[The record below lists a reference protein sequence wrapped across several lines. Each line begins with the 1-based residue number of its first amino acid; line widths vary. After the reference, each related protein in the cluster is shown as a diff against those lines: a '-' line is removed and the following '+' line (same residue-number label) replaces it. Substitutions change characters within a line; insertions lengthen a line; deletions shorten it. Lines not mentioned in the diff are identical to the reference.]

1 MADVECGC
9 KIVQSVAVN
18 ALNVSMW
25 NSVGDTPA
33 DGSGKDIARSF
44 FSNRVLSHAKR
55 ALFKIIFYLCSI
67 FAPKP

>member
-33 DGSGKDIARSF
+33 DGFCNDII
-44 FSNRVLSHAKR
+44 NILLLLS
-55 ALFKIIFYLCSI
+55 
-67 FAPKP
+67 